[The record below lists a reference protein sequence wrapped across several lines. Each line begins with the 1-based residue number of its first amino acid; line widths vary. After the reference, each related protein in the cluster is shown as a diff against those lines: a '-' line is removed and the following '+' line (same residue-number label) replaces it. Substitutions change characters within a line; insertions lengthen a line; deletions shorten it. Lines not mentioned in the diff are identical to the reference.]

1 MASVIT
7 AAARQRRGGSPAA
20 PDAAPSSP
28 AVQEGLLA
36 HGLDADG
43 AMALADALERDG
55 RLVEAVDALAL
66 AARLRR
72 DVATEQ
78 RLLRLRCTAF
88 PQLDHALAPSTWPHF
103 RCDPDE
109 PVADG
114 PFEVPA
120 SALTPAIFRD
130 GLVRHGHVLVR
141 GLVSSAR
148 IARLREC
155 IDEAFRADEL
165 VATSGPTPE
174 TAPWHDVF
182 EGIPDAGIHRLMVRA
197 SHGVLAA
204 DAPRALFEYLE
215 TLQDLGLRNMI
226 AAYLGE
232 RPALSVMKCTL
243 RRADPSDWRIRLSN
257 WHQDGAFLGH
267 GIRTVNVW
275 VSLSR
280 CGRDAPGME
289 LIPRRLT
296 GLLSRGEEGAQFD
309 WTVSNE
315 TIARE
320 LPGVTIWRPE
330 FEPGDVLMFDH
341 WMLHRTASDEG
352 MKNVRYAIESWFFA
366 PSVYPGDPATML
378 VV

>member
-7 AAARQRRGGSPAA
+7 AAARQRSSGSPSS
-20 PDAAPSSP
+20 PDAARSAP
-28 AVQEGLLA
+28 AVQDGLLA
-36 HGLDADG
+36 QGLDADG
-43 AMALADALERDG
+43 AMALADALERDD

-88 PQLDHALAPSTWPHF
+88 PQLDHALAPSAWPHF
-103 RCDPDE
+103 RVDSDA

-141 GLVSSAR
+141 GLVPPAR

-165 VATSGPTPE
+165 VATSGSTPE
-174 TAPWHDVF
+174 TVPWHDPF
-182 EGIPDAGIHRLMVRA
+182 EGIPDAAIHRLMVRA

-243 RRADPSDWRIRLSN
+243 RRADPSD
-257 WHQDGAFLGH
+257 
-267 GIRTVNVW
+267 
-275 VSLSR
+275 
-280 CGRDAPGME
+280 
-289 LIPRRLT
+289 
-296 GLLSRGEEGAQFD
+296 
-309 WTVSNE
+309 
-315 TIARE
+315 
-320 LPGVTIWRPE
+320 
-330 FEPGDVLMFDH
+330 
-341 WMLHRTASDEG
+341 
-352 MKNVRYAIESWFFA
+352 
-366 PSVYPGDPATML
+366 
-378 VV
+378 